1 MENSFAALIEN
12 SKQAVKYWWLLLL
25 TGIALLVIGIVVFA
39 FPAQSYIGMS
49 LMFGWLI
56 LLSGIFQVILSTANK
71 HYITGRGW
79 MLAGGIIEIV
89 LGAILVWNLA
99 LSAATLPIF
108 LGFWLMFRGFSAI
121 GLGGDMSSM
130 NVPGSAWTIISGIL
144 LLLCS
149 LWVLIQ
155 PLVFGTTI
163 VVVWVGISLLFA
175 GIAAIS
181 LAMQLKSAHKH
192 LQKLA

>member
-79 MLAGGIIEIV
+79 MLAGGII
-89 LGAILVWNLA
+89 
-99 LSAATLPIF
+99 
-108 LGFWLMFRGFSAI
+108 
-121 GLGGDMSSM
+121 
-130 NVPGSAWTIISGIL
+130 
-144 LLLCS
+144 
-149 LWVLIQ
+149 
-155 PLVFGTTI
+155 
-163 VVVWVGISLLFA
+163 
-175 GIAAIS
+175 
-181 LAMQLKSAHKH
+181 
-192 LQKLA
+192 

>member
-89 LGAILVWNLA
+89 LGAILVWNVA

-121 GLGGDMSSM
+121 GLGGERSRIGMDHHQRH
-130 NVPGSAWTIISGIL
+130 PAIA
-144 LLLCS
+144 
-149 LWVLIQ
+149 
-155 PLVFGTTI
+155 
-163 VVVWVGISLLFA
+163 LFA
-175 GIAAIS
+175 VGFNPTAGIRHYDGRCVGWYLPALRRHCRHFVGHAVEICT
-181 LAMQLKSAHKH
+181 QTSAKTSIIR
-192 LQKLA
+192 

>member
-1 MENSFAALIEN
+1 MNNFSSLIEN

-89 LGAILVWNLA
+89 LGAILVWNVA

-155 PLVFGTTI
+155 PLVFGTTA
-163 VVVWVGISLLFA
+163 VVIWVGISLLFA
-175 GIAAIS
+175 GIAACS
-181 LAMQLKSAHKH
+181 LSIQLRQAHRC
-192 LQKLA
+192 LGNR

>member
-12 SKQAVKYWWLLLL
+12 SKQAVRYWWLLLL

-89 LGAILVWNLA
+89 LGAILVWNVA
-99 LSAATLPIF
+99 LSA
-108 LGFWLMFRGFSAI
+108 
-121 GLGGDMSSM
+121 
-130 NVPGSAWTIISGIL
+130 GIL

-155 PLVFGTTI
+155 PLVFGTTM